1 MAIDDMYADTIL
13 DYYRNPRNYGH
24 ITGADIKAKDFNPL
38 CGDEVEINIKLND
51 GLIKDIK
58 FCGKGCAISQA
69 AASMLTE
76 TVMGKKLEEVVKISK
91 QDILDLLGIQ
101 ISYVRIKCA
110 LLSLKVLK
118 VGVYSHIGGTLESEL
133 KNL

>member
-1 MAIDDMYADTIL
+1 MTDNMYADIIL
-13 DYYRNPRNYGH
+13 DYYRNPRNFGH
-24 ITGADIKAKDFNPL
+24 IENADITAKDYNPL
-38 CGDEVEINIKLND
+38 CGDEIEINIKLN
-51 GLIKDIK
+51 GNAVKDIK
-58 FCGKGCAISQA
+58 FIGKGCAISQA

-76 TVMGKKLEEVVKISK
+76 LVMGKKLEDAAKLGK
-91 QDILDLLGIQ
+91 QDILDMLGIQ

-118 VGVYSHIGGTLESEL
+118 LGVYSHIGGALESEL